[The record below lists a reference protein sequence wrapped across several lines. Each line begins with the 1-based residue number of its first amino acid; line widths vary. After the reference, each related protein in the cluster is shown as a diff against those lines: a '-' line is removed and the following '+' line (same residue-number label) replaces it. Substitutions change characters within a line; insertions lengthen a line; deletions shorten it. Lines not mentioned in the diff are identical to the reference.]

1 MTQYLVFENPV
12 GAPGAFLQKQVIINW
27 SNVKYIEPVDPLSFK
42 LQLNNGGNIEIGAAV
57 AKSSEVI
64 EKIRSLVTSSARI
77 SSGKVLTVKPDF
89 IGQWTIDVIR
99 YNPPS
104 SGGGVVADGTPAD
117 GWNTRWTSSNS
128 IGGQWVADSGPTG
141 GFPGNPIIKG
151 YRSTLQ
157 WPTDRSFFSKGG
169 VWMTG
174 YPIGDMDPWLA
185 KNPDQCQDFLALEI
199 CGAGPGSDVPFDFT
213 TVANNFSDNVV
224 IASKFIQQGLTDTGT
239 FNRENVIIGA
249 GTTGEAIQGN
259 NCQENVWIGNS
270 IWDDGTAADGLERA
284 QSSMVIIGAYA
295 FGKGSTGNGQL
306 QYGVYIGREIGSEN
320 TVDLDSKFNVHIG
333 WRASGNHVYGGS
345 NVCIGSNSSND
356 LDGTLQEFNT
366 MVGTSAGLEHTSGD
380 NNTFI
385 GYLTGP
391 ANNTASGGDNNTC
404 LGNGA
409 QISGTAVSNE
419 IVLGNASVSVLRC
432 AQSSI
437 SALSDERDKKDIV
450 ELDEGLQ
457 TIMSLKPKKFV
468 WDPREIEVK
477 KQVITKDEGREK
489 EEARITEF
497 VKPDNA
503 GVKDIGFIAQD
514 LQEVDN
520 EFLRLV
526 YDANPDKLEASY
538 GRLVPV
544 LVKAI
549 QELKN
554 ELDKK
559 QDK

>member
-1 MTQYLVFENPV
+1 MTQYLVFKNPV
-12 GAPGAFLQKQVIINW
+12 GAPGAFKQDQVIIN
-27 SNVKYIEPVDPLSFK
+27 VDHIKYIEPIDPLSFK
-42 LQLNNGGNIEIGAAV
+42 LQLNNGGNIQIGAAV
-57 AKSSEVI
+57 SKSSEVI
-64 EKIRSLVTSSARI
+64 EKIRSLITSSARI

-89 IGQWTIDVIR
+89 IGQWTIDSIT

-104 SGGGVVADGTPAD
+104 SGGVVADGTPAD

-128 IGGQWVADSGPTG
+128 IGGQWVIDSGPLG
-141 GFPGNPIIKG
+141 GFPGNPIVKG
-151 YRSTLQ
+151 YRSTIQ
-157 WPTDRSFFSKGG
+157 WPTDRGFFTKGA

-185 KNPDQCQDFLALEI
+185 KNPDDCRDFLALEL
-199 CGAGPGSDVPFDFT
+199 CGAGPGPDVPFDFT
-213 TVANNFSDNVV
+213 TVANRFADNVV

-259 NCQENVWIGNS
+259 NVQENVWIGYS
-270 IWDDGTAADGLERA
+270 IWNDGSAPDGLDRNC
-284 QSSMVIIGAYA
+284 SSTVIIGSYA
-295 FGKGSTGNGQL
+295 FGKGATGNGNV
-306 QYGVYIGREIGSEN
+306 QYGVYIGREIGREN
-320 TVDLDSKFNVHIG
+320 TVDLSSLGNVHIG
-333 WRASGNHVYGGS
+333 FRASGGHVYGGS
-345 NVCIGSNSSND
+345 NVCIGYNSSND

-366 MVGTSAGLEHTSGD
+366 IVGASAGLEHTSGD

-385 GYLTGP
+385 GYLSGP
-391 ANNTASGGDNNTC
+391 ANNTASGGNNNTC

-432 AQSSI
+432 AQGSI
-437 SALSDERDKKDIV
+437 SALSDRRDKKDIV

-477 KQVITKDEGREK
+477 KHTIVENEDKTI
-489 EEARITEF
+489 EEERITEL

>member
-1 MTQYLVFENPV
+1 MTQYLVFENPSS
-12 GAPGAFLQKQVIINW
+12 APGAFKQKQVIV
-27 SNVKYIEPVDPLSFK
+27 NVDHIKYIEPVDTLTFK
-42 LQLNNGGNIEIGAAV
+42 LQLNNGGNIIIGAAV

-64 EKIRSLVTSSARI
+64 EKIRSLITSSARI
-77 SSGKVLTVKPDF
+77 SSGKILTIKPDF
-89 IGQWTIDVIR
+89 IGQWTIDGIT

-104 SGGGVVADGTPAD
+104 SVGVTADGTPAA
-117 GWNTRWTSSNS
+117 GWNTRWTSDTS
-128 IGGQWVADSGPTG
+128 IGGQWVLDSGPTG

-151 YRSTLQ
+151 YRSTIQ
-157 WPTDRSFFSKGG
+157 WPTERGFFSKGA

-185 KNPDQCQDFLALEI
+185 KDPDDCRDFLALEL
-199 CGAGPGSDVPFDFT
+199 CGAGSGADVPFDFA
-213 TVANNFSDNVV
+213 TVANRFADNVV
-224 IASKFIQQGLTDTGT
+224 IASKFIQQGLTDTAT
-239 FNRENVIIGA
+239 YNRENVIIGA
-249 GTTGEAIQGN
+249 GTTGNAIKGN
-259 NCQENVWIGNS
+259 NCQENVWIGYDMFDDNS
-270 IWDDGTAADGLERA
+270 GGDGLDRNL
-284 QSSMVIIGAYA
+284 SSTVIIGAYA
-295 FGKGSTGNGQL
+295 FGKGIEGNGNV
-306 QYGVYIGREIGSEN
+306 QYGVYIGREIGREN
-320 TVDLDSKFNVHIG
+320 TVDISSIGNVHIG
-333 WRASGNHVYGGS
+333 WRASGGHVYGGN
-345 NVCIGSNSSND
+345 NVCIGMNSSND
-356 LDGTLQEFNT
+356 LDGTSQVNNT
-366 MVGTSAGLEHTSGD
+366 MIGASAGLEHTSGD

-385 GYLTGP
+385 GYLSGP
-391 ANNTASGGDNNTC
+391 ANNAASGGSNNTC

-409 QISGTAVSNE
+409 QISGTAVDNE

-432 AQSSI
+432 AQGSI

-477 KQVITKDEGREK
+477 TQIITEDEDKVK
-489 EEARITEF
+489 EEERVVEF
-497 VKPDNA
+497 VKPANA

-520 EFLRLV
+520 DFLRLV